1 MVVALPRPPRWKC
14 HRPAKEVVSRCTMIK
29 QFGQEL
35 KGVRVYSQSG
45 SLAMER
51 LVALLE
57 PSWCVH
63 SALFRV
69 GLEKEQFQELTVS
82 EKPMVVD

>member
-1 MVVALPRPPRWKC
+1 M
-14 HRPAKEVVSRCTMIK
+14 
-29 QFGQEL
+29 
-35 KGVRVYSQSG
+35 YSQSG

-82 EKPMVVD
+82 EKPMVVDWAGPLWPSLQSAPGSILFGLMV

>member
-1 MVVALPRPPRWKC
+1 M
-14 HRPAKEVVSRCTMIK
+14 H
-29 QFGQEL
+29 
-35 KGVRVYSQSG
+35 SQSG
-45 SLAMER
+45 SLDAME
-51 LVALLE
+51 LPVALLE

-69 GLEKEQFQELTVS
+69 GLEKGQFQELTVS